1 MTFLK
6 ALLSGRD
13 LASARAVNDFKSSTP
28 MGVGFDPDLRNSYE
42 AVLHTEMEP
51 IAARLHAAVSARV
64 AADPASNALLDQFEA
79 ELVDTARRGRRA

>member
-6 ALLSGRD
+6 ALLSGQD
-13 LASARAVNDFKSSTP
+13 LAKARAINDFKSSTP
-28 MGVGFDPDLRNSYE
+28 MGPGFDPDLRESYE
-42 AVLHTEMEP
+42 AALHTEMEP

-64 AADPASNALLDQFEA
+64 TADPRSSALADQFEA